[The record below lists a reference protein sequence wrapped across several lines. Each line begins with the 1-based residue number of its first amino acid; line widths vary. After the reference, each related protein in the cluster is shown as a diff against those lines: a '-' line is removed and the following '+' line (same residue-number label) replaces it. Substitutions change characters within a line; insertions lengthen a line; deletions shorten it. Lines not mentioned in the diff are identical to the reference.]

1 MTGIWTQG
9 GWSESANTSSVTN
22 RSLNGFFPLAEVK
35 TKFERLEKPFSSVGL
50 SSKFKAALKGFL
62 GSNFSKAMGCKG
74 SAAITLIKG
83 CEGPQRPNFWSAF
96 KSWSAVGSDHLTKEI
111 QKKGQTNNF
120 SFFLA
125 NLFLFVFS
133 SLWRVMTYSVGIYFF
148 TVGGGGG
155 TRKKRGFF
163 ENKLPSKVSMAECY
177 VERWK
182 VGLKPKLEFRLRVFQ
197 WLRNNDESVCLIQ
210 SWKYFYRSK
219 FKEMKWKRERGNWK
233 WWKIISGSKRECWW
247 GRLGQHF
254 S

>member
-1 MTGIWTQG
+1 MF
-9 GWSESANTSSVTN
+9 
-22 RSLNGFFPLAEVK
+22 FFPLAEVK

-120 SFFLA
+120 SFFLE

-148 TVGGGGG
+148 TVRG
-155 TRKKRGFF
+155 RKEAFLKMSCHQKWAWLNVTLNG
-163 ENKLPSKVSMAECY
+163 
-177 VERWK
+177 ERLVW
-182 VGLKPKLEFRLRVFQ
+182 
-197 WLRNNDESVCLIQ
+197 NQ
-210 SWKYFYRSK
+210 S
-219 FKEMKWKRERGNWK
+219 
-233 WWKIISGSKRECWW
+233 
-247 GRLGQHF
+247 
-254 S
+254 

>member
-22 RSLNGFFPLAEVK
+22 RSLNVFFSFSRGENKIRK
-35 TKFERLEKPFSSVGL
+35 TLEKPFSSVGL

-62 GSNFSKAMGCKG
+62 GSNFSKAMSCKG

-120 SFFLA
+120 SFFLE
-125 NLFLFVFS
+125 NLSLFVFS

-148 TVGGGGG
+148 TVGGGG

-163 ENKLPSKVSMAECY
+163 ENQLPSKVSMAECY

-182 VGLKPKLEFRLRVFQ
+182 VALKPKLEFRLRVFQ

-210 SWKYFYRSK
+210 KL
-219 FKEMKWKRERGNWK
+219 
-233 WWKIISGSKRECWW
+233 KI
-247 GRLGQHF
+247 F
-254 S
+254 